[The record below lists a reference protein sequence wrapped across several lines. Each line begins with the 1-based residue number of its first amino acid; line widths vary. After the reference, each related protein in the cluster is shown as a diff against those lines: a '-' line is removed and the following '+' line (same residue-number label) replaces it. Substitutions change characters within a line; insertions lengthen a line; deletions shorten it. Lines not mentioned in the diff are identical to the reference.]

1 VLDGRILARAG
12 GAVARGR
19 GRACSGKTCVHING
33 QVALPSDLPSHLARP
48 PVEAEPDIV
57 LTIVCEA
64 PGALKAEQRP
74 IPTPAGGDVLLRV
87 RRVGVCGT
95 DLHIYAGRQPY
106 LSYPRVM
113 GHEFSATVAEAPRGS
128 RLAEGDIVYVMP
140 YLSCGRCI
148 ACRVGR
154 TNCCV
159 NLQVLGVHRDGA
171 FTEYL
176 SVPEAFVHPAHGV
189 TLDQAAMI
197 EFLAIGAH
205 AVRRAQVR
213 AGQRVLVVGAGP
225 IGMGVMIF
233 AGLRGA
239 TVVALDPRNDRLAFC
254 AQRLGTAATV
264 VQGDDDEQTLAAL
277 SAGEFYDVVVD
288 ATGSAA
294 AIERGFRFV
303 AHAGTYV
310 LVSIVSADIRF
321 NDPEFHKRETTLL
334 GSRNATS
341 EDFATVLQAMR
352 DGRIPPGLNT
362 HRMALA
368 DVPAGFARLLD
379 PDAGVV
385 KAIVEC

>member
-1 VLDGRILARAG
+1 
-12 GAVARGR
+12 
-19 GRACSGKTCVHING
+19 
-33 QVALPSDLPSHLARP
+33 
-48 PVEAEPDIV
+48 V
-57 LTIVCEA
+57 LTVVCEA
-64 PGALKAEQRP
+64 PGTLKAEDRP
-74 IPTPAGGDVLLRV
+74 MPVPAPGEVLLRV
-87 RRVGVCGT
+87 KRVGVCGT

-113 GHEFSATVAEAPRGS
+113 GHELSGIVAEAPRGS
-128 RLAEGDIVYVMP
+128 RLAAGDTVYVMP
-140 YLSCGRCI
+140 YLSCGGCA
-148 ACRVGR
+148 ACRMGR

-176 SVPEAFVHPAHGV
+176 SVPGPFVHAAQGV

-205 AVRRAQVR
+205 AVRRAQVK

-225 IGMGVMIF
+225 IGMGAMIF

-239 TVVALDPRNDRLAFC
+239 AVTALDSRADRLAFC
-254 AQRLGTAATV
+254 ARTLGAGCVAV
-264 VQGDDDEQTLAAL
+264 GADDVEQLAAL
-277 SAGEFYDVVVD
+277 TSNEFFDVVFD
-288 ATGSAA
+288 ATGNAA
-294 AIERGFRFV
+294 AMERGFRFV

-310 LVSIVSADIRF
+310 LISVVSADITF

-334 GSRNATS
+334 GSRNATT
-341 EDFATVLQAMR
+341 EDFDTVMQAMR
-352 DGRIPPGLNT
+352 EGRIPQGLNT

-368 DVPAGFARLLD
+368 DVPALFSGLLD
-379 PDAGVV
+379 ADAGVV